1 MAKFFD
7 SLVEQ
12 SVSHPVRIAAERR
25 DGLLDPDEPG
35 ALVLHAVVAGAV
47 ARVPRPER
55 VERRHPEHPE
65 PDLCD
70 TKAGAWVRA
79 RARPIGAEDGQ
90 GVGLPPS
97 ISHRDRPWRTSRCA
111 PKRGAQHART
121 VDSRLVS
128 TPHCTPTAPA
138 AFGHTAKRV
147 PDVMPTSKGRERRKI

>member
-70 TKAGAWVRA
+70 MEARA
-79 RARPIGAEDGQ
+79 RARGHAPSERRTGKGSDCPRRSATATGRGGPA
-90 GVGLPPS
+90 GVHQKEEHSMPEPS
-97 ISHRDRPWRTSRCA
+97 IPGLLA
-111 PKRGAQHART
+111 P
-121 VDSRLVS
+121 
-128 TPHCTPTAPA
+128 PTAPPL
-138 AFGHTAKRV
+138 HPRPSDT
-147 PDVMPTSKGRERRKI
+147 RRSGCQT